1 MLSPVIKTDITNV
14 IKKHHHKI
22 IFGYLFGSQAKGL
35 ANESSDIDIAIFVN
49 PELKDSFFD
58 IKIDFYMEMSRT
70 LKRNDIDI
78 VILNQCKNLI
88 LANEIISHGFLIYD
102 SNEELRLDYEQK
114 ILHSA
119 IDFKYQRRMTMGV

>member
-1 MLSPVIKTDITNV
+1 MKTEITKVIE
-14 IKKHHHKI
+14 KHRHEI

-35 ANESSDIDIAIFVN
+35 ANASSDIALFVN
-49 PELKDSFFD
+49 PESKDSFFD
-58 IKIDFYMEMSRT
+58 IKIDFYMDISRT

-88 LANEIISHGFLIYD
+88 LMNEIISHGFIIYD
-102 SNEELRLDYEQK
+102 SNKQLRQDYEQK

-119 IDFKYQRRMTMGV
+119 IDFKYQRRMAMGV